1 MVADT
6 PAAQGQGQDWARR
19 TRGAAGG
26 WCWQRCPVL
35 LGDVGMAGGTRTG
48 GDDPPSQNC
57 EGVVLLMDGVD
68 GQRAG

>member
-6 PAAQGQGQDWARR
+6 PAAQGQGRGWARR

-26 WCWQRCPVL
+26 WRWQRCPVL

-48 GDDPPSQNC
+48 GDDPLSQTW
-57 EGVVLLMDGVD
+57 EGVVLLMARVD